1 MIAIG
6 NISLSLLA
14 RYCCHFLSFYF
25 PVYICISFRLF
36 QLELAWASETYEVHA
51 YFQFWKCSATALVL
65 LLPSAYILLL
75 FFFFLPN
82 FTTKC
87 VGLLD
92 LAPLELSSLLGY
104 HLPGLVG
111 SVILIILP
119 SCLLMLSAQIQVESL
134 SRASHYNYYTFELQ
148 SFF

>member
-75 FFFFLPN
+75 FFFFFFFPSEFHHKVCWSTRSCSTGVVIIARLSLARVSRISHSDH
-82 FTTKC
+82 FTLMFADVIC
-87 VGLLD
+87 SD
-92 LAPLELSSLLGY
+92 SS
-104 HLPGLVG
+104 
-111 SVILIILP
+111 
-119 SCLLMLSAQIQVESL
+119 
-134 SRASHYNYYTFELQ
+134 
-148 SFF
+148 